1 MNNRDSKE
9 QTTHTSDGMSYL
21 INLDEFILPY
31 DDEDVND
38 VGTEGLDVGGYS
50 HRVNYRFIKGPIDL
64 LWMQRASECSGRS
77 GMVGI
82 ILWYM
87 AGLEKGLVVE
97 VKNKLLAE
105 FGISRQVAYEC
116 YERLEAAGLIK
127 RIKRHGKRPVIEI
140 LLVSH
145 PDGE

>member
-1 MNNRDSKE
+1 MNNRDRKE
-9 QTTHTSDGMSYL
+9 QTTHTSNGMSYL
-21 INLDEFILPY
+21 IDLDEFILPD
-31 DDEDVND
+31 DDEDVVD
-38 VGTEGLDVGGYS
+38 IGAEGLNVEERS

-64 LWMQRASECSGRS
+64 RWMQRASECSGRS
-77 GMVGI
+77 GMVGL

-87 AGLEKGLVVE
+87 AGLGKSMVVE
-97 VKNKLLAE
+97 VKNKSLAE

-127 RIKRHGKRPVIEI
+127 RIKRRGKRPVIEI
-140 LLVSH
+140 LLVSR